1 MNRNVKTGNSKE
13 AVIYARCST
22 DETRQDVENQL
33 VPLRRYAEGM
43 GYEVV
48 AEYVEYVRGGDS
60 NRPEFQKMMGA
71 VRQHKF
77 DVVLVWSL
85 DRFSREGIFQTLSYI
100 KTMREHHIALKCLQD
115 GLIDTT
121 DSATADLIIALL
133 SWVAK
138 REKDR
143 ISERT
148 QAGLERARRKGVRL
162 GKRPKKIDFK
172 RVWEEYERQGS
183 INKASKVLPIGYGTT
198 HRIVKNG
205 IHTQLEW
212 EELIRKGRGQY

>member
-1 MNRNVKTGNSKE
+1 MTRNAKLGNSKT
-13 AVIYARCST
+13 ASIYARCST

-43 GYEVV
+43 GHQVIV
-48 AEYVEYVRGGDS
+48 EYVEYARGGDS
-60 NRPEFQKMMGA
+60 NRPEFQKMMKA

-77 DVVLVWSL
+77 DIVLVWSL

-100 KTMREHHIALKCLQD
+100 KTMKDHNVALKCLQD

-138 REKDR
+138 RERDR

-148 QAGLERARRKGVRL
+148 IAGLERAKRRGVKL
-162 GKRPKKIDFK
+162 GKKPKIINFEK
-172 RVWEEYERQGS
+172 VWREYETQGNVNRAAK
-183 INKASKVLPIGYGTT
+183 ILPYGYGTIY
-198 HRIVKNG
+198 RVVKNN
-205 IHTQLEW
+205 IHDQEAW
-212 EELIRKGRGQY
+212 EEFVRSGGCR

>member
-1 MNRNVKTGNSKE
+1 MKRNVKPGNKT
-13 AVIYARCST
+13 AAIYTRCST

-33 VPLRRYAEGM
+33 IPLRRYAEGV
-43 GYEVV
+43 GHQVV
-48 AEYVEYVRGGDS
+48 VEYVEYASGGKS
-60 NRPEFQKMMGA
+60 NRPEFQKMMKA
-71 VRQHKF
+71 VRKHEF

-100 KTMREHHIALKCLQD
+100 KTMRESNVALKCLQD

-148 QAGLERARRKGVRL
+148 IAGLERARRRGVKL
-162 GKRPKKIDFK
+162 GKKPKKLDFNK
-172 RVWEEYERQGS
+172 IWREYEAMGNVNRAAK
-183 INKASKVLPIGYGTT
+183 ILPYGYGTIY
-198 HRIVKNG
+198 RVVKNN
-205 IHTQLEW
+205 IHDQEAW
-212 EELIRKGRGQY
+212 EEFVRSGGSR